1 MPRAWV
7 DQVGQF
13 EQEFLVT
20 LRHILTPEQQAD
32 AATLAAMD
40 SALVQPQQARLHWI
54 NLAATGLTLGVGAC
68 LLLGFFTRLAA
79 LAGALFLL
87 AVIATQPPWVP
98 DAAPTIMQGIELAA
112 LLVLAGTRAGR
123 WLGLDFFTY
132 ALFGHREQVT

>member
-1 MPRAWV
+1 
-7 DQVGQF
+7 
-13 EQEFLVT
+13 
-20 LRHILTPEQQAD
+20 
-32 AATLAAMD
+32 MD
-40 SALVQPQQARLHWI
+40 EAQTSPQQKWLRSI
-54 NLAATGLTLGVGAC
+54 NMIVTVLSVGVGIC

-79 LAGALFLL
+79 LVGALFLL